1 MASRN
6 ETAARALSGH
16 RFGDA
21 FPFLAQ
27 DVQWDVVGMGLV
39 DGRDEAIAACTT
51 LQTELVGTEVE
62 FDSFRAIEDGDTVV
76 VDSVATYTDQA
87 GGFSKVSSCDIYDF
101 KDGLIV
107 SIRSYNVELEA
118 TIDVEVAD

>member
-1 MASRN
+1 MASPN
-6 ETAARALSGH
+6 EAAARALSGH
-16 RFGDA
+16 RFDDA

-39 DGRDEAIAACTT
+39 DGRDEAIAACAT

-62 FDSFRAIEDGDTVV
+62 FDSFRAIADGDTVV
-76 VDSVATYTDQA
+76 IDSVATYTDQA
-87 GGFSKVSSCDIYDF
+87 GDVSKVSSCDIYDF
-101 KDGLIV
+101 RDGLIV

-118 TIDVEVAD
+118 TIDA